1 MQKNSIRYVNSYERA
16 EPILMGSAL
25 TCLMT
30 KGAKN
35 VEENYTRSQRWN
47 ANCMPD
53 QLVTEKEFCMRLM
66 KKPGL
71 YDIMSASEKN
81 MFTCSARGEI
91 SE

>member
-1 MQKNSIRYVNSYERA
+1 
-16 EPILMGSAL
+16 
-25 TCLMT
+25 
-30 KGAKN
+30 
-35 VEENYTRSQRWN
+35 
-47 ANCMPD
+47 MPD

-81 MFTCSARGEI
+81 MFTCSASGEI